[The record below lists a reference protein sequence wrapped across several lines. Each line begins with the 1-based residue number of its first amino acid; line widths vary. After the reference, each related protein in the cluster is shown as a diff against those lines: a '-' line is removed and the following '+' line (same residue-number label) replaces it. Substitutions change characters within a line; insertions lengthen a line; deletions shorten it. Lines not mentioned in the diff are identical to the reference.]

1 MQALRPALLLG
12 RGARRA
18 FTTVTPKTRT
28 TTAATQ
34 QHQQL
39 AARYGLLSNIRRAS
53 QHDHHGPHKEYFQ
66 TPGQMP
72 VPDSTP
78 YTHNQPYMPKI
89 QAVPPP
95 TSRSGGFSLLTSFSR
110 SVFWALLFGA
120 LGVTAGTALITWEY
134 LQPPFE
140 PGSPAEQELY
150 DEILDA
156 MELHPLVDSLRQANW
171 IEENYYAAQGGGLDN
186 RGLHL
191 VAETLQGTQGVTM
204 KTFKHPTQEFT
215 IMVCFLGFGVEGW
228 PDTIHG
234 GMTTT
239 LVEEGVQRQI
249 HNFYKKYGGQ
259 DQQTIS
265 IDFKRPMRPGEIYA
279 VIVPPAQLESN
290 PAPGTMHLQM
300 TPMVLRIEAPPRITP
315 ELLTIELQSIDELHA
330 LANVQVRL
338 VQSGG
343 DGGMAELE
351 DDGASKKID

>member
-1 MQALRPALLLG
+1 MQALRPVLL
-12 RGARRA
+12 RRVQRA
-18 FTTVTPKTRT
+18 VTKDKLS
-28 TTAATQ
+28 
-34 QHQQL
+34 QL
-39 AARYGLLSNIRRAS
+39 SRSGSLNSWRA

-78 YTHNQPYMPKI
+78 YTHGQPYIPSI
-89 QAVPPP
+89 QNVPP
-95 TSRSGGFSLLTSFSR
+95 TSRTGGISLLRSFSR
-110 SVFWALLFGA
+110 SVFWAVLFA
-120 LGVTAGTALITWEY
+120 SLGVTAGTALITWEY

-171 IEENYYAAQGGGLDN
+171 IEENYYAAHSGAGNELEN

-191 VAETLQGTQGVTM
+191 VAETLQGTQGVSV

-215 IMVCFLGFGVEGW
+215 IMVCFLGFGIEGW

-234 GMTTT
+234 GMIVT
-239 LVEEGVQRQI
+239 LIEEGIQRQI
-249 HNFYKKYGGQ
+249 HNFYKKFGSR

-290 PAPGTMHLQM
+290 PAPETTHLQIL
-300 TPMVLRIEAPPRITP
+300 PMVVRIEAPPRITP
-315 ELLTIELQSIDELHA
+315 ELLTIELPSIDELHA
-330 LANVQVRL
+330 VANVQVRL
-338 VQSGG
+338 VQSKSEE
-343 DGGMAELE
+343 GMAEPE
-351 DDGASKKID
+351 GHVASKKID